1 MKKIALFIAAVI
13 SAPVLAWTNGDVSKN
28 VDFAGTITPEQYSQL
43 WKWKVGTGLNDFRH
57 NITNMD
63 QELKKLTITMDS
75 PKGLLYGA
83 TVEAMRASA
92 GMGAIPNIAFTD
104 YEKKVV
110 NLVQDTT
117 DGEGKGHMTL
127 PIKDEQNNKIGSLKI
142 NLTAVAKAG
151 GPRELDPNIYKAFSV
166 KAETSGNA
174 FYGGLFPRSISSNS
188 AASGQLNKFDGVVS
202 DWELREQVK
211 RHPLA
216 KNWPLTTT
224 IVNNWASGLN
234 FQESTNTFKHGITA
248 ASYVLGIDAGQK
260 LEATFDS
267 PVTATTKW
275 SAPLNVAVTYN

>member
-1 MKKIALFIAAVI
+1 M
-13 SAPVLAWTNGDVSKN
+13 
-28 VDFAGTITPEQYSQL
+28 
-43 WKWKVGTGLNDFRH
+43 GTGLNDFRH
-57 NITNMD
+57 NITDMD
-63 QELKKLTITMDS
+63 QEQKKLTITMDS

-83 TVEAMRASA
+83 TVEAMRASE
-92 GMGAIPNIAFTD
+92 GMGAIPNIAFSD

-110 NLVQDTT
+110 DLVQDST

-151 GPRELDPNIYKAFSV
+151 GPREQDPNIYKSFSV
-166 KAETSGNA
+166 KADTSGNA
-174 FYGGLFPRSISSNS
+174 FYGGLFPKSIASNS
-188 AASGQLNKFDGVVS
+188 SASTQLNKFDGVVT
-202 DWELREQVK
+202 DWELRELVK

-216 KNWPLTTT
+216 KDWSLTTT
-224 IVNNWASGLN
+224 IVNNWATVIN
-234 FQESTNTFKHGITA
+234 FQEDSNMFKHGITA